1 MKPTQLPLLGLLFTG
16 AFFAACG
23 PTISP
28 QMVSWQRGASVITPA
43 STPAA
48 PVGALRV
55 ETDTDLK
62 EIGGQTFFN
71 IRRPYR
77 VYAADGTLVRR
88 VDNRGGSEGEEPVIA
103 KLPPG
108 RYTVA
113 TMYGTDYRRVEVEVE
128 NGQVTNVSED
138 MLRNAAP
145 VFTQVGSR

>member
-1 MKPTQLPLLGLLFTG
+1 MKPCQPALCGVLFAG

-28 QMVSWQRGASVITPA
+28 QMVSWRREAPVITPA
-43 STPAA
+43 STPVA
-48 PVGALRV
+48 PAGALLV

-71 IRRPYR
+71 VRRPYR
-77 VYAADGTLVRR
+77 VYAADGRLLRR
-88 VDNRGGSEGEEPVIA
+88 VDNRGGSEGEDPVIA

-113 TMYGTDYRRVEVEVE
+113 TMYGTAYRRVEVEVE
-128 NGQVTNVSED
+128 NGLVTRVSED

-145 VFTQVGSR
+145 VFTQVSSR

>member
-1 MKPTQLPLLGLLFTG
+1 MKLGQPALLVFVVSG

-23 PTISP
+23 PTVSP
-28 QMVSWQRGASVITPA
+28 QMVSWRTGAPVITPE

-48 PVGALRV
+48 PEGALRV

-62 EIGGQTFFN
+62 EIGGGAFFN

-88 VDNRGGSEGEEPVIA
+88 VENRGGSEGEEPVIA

-113 TMYGTDYRRVEVEVE
+113 TMYGTDYRRVEIKIE
-128 NGQVTNVSED
+128 NGLVTNVSED

-145 VFTQVGSR
+145 VFAQVSSR